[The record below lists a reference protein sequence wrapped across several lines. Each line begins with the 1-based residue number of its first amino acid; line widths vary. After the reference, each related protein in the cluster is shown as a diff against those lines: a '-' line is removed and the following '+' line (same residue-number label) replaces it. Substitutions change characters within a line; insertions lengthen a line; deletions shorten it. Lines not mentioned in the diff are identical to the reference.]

1 MSDFASPTNS
11 RRHEGVGGKGFQTE
25 DTRGGNNGAAQF
37 REVLNGLHIRAP
49 DNRLRSSSRTM
60 MSTSAGS

>member
-25 DTRGGNNGAAQF
+25 DTRGGNKA
-37 REVLNGLHIRAP
+37 
-49 DNRLRSSSRTM
+49 RLSFMRC
-60 MSTSAGS
+60 STAFTCVPWKTV